1 MRQNWRCRSNVDCIM
16 TEMHAVYAEP
26 VTVCFLLS
34 IANFRQDCRYRANC
48 SHFKVALLLRVLT
61 LAVL

>member
-1 MRQNWRCRSNVDCIM
+1 MRQNWRCHGIADCIM

-26 VTVCFLLS
+26 VGVCFLPS

-48 SHFKVALLLRVLT
+48 SHFKDALLQRVLT